1 MMKKS
6 EEEEDIFNLIN
17 EIQNL
22 KIHKQKS
29 SDSNGKNYGDLGSL
43 NQEEYNG
50 TSSFDYF
57 RNSSGNQT
65 KNDDFDNYFDD
76 VEEFEHTMIS
86 KNTFRPQDF
95 YVLSTI
101 GKGAYA
107 KVALAK
113 LKKTGVFYAIKI
125 FEKKWMEKENKKYH
139 IYVENDILNQLS
151 HPNIINIHGS
161 YEDSYS
167 IYLVLEYCN
176 KGDLADFIFKHC
188 NIYFYN
194 IIY

>member
-1 MMKKS
+1 MMKNQ
-6 EEEEDIFNLIN
+6 EDEDQNIFNLIN

-22 KIHKQKS
+22 KIEKQKS
-29 SDSNGKNYGDLGSL
+29 SESNGKNYGDLGSM

-50 TSSFDYF
+50 TSSFEYF
-57 RNSSGNQT
+57 RNSSGNIS
-65 KNDDFDNYFDD
+65 KNDDYDNYFDD

-86 KNTFRPQDF
+86 KNSFRPQDF
-95 YVLSTI
+95 FVLSTI

-113 LKKTGVFYAIKI
+113 LKKTGVLYAIKI

-139 IYVENDILNQLS
+139 IYVENDILNSLS

-161 YEDSYS
+161 YEDSFS
-167 IYLVLEYCN
+167 IYLVLEYCS
-176 KGDLADFIFKHC
+176 KGDLADFIQKYCKTF
-188 NIYFYN
+188 
-194 IIY
+194 